1 MYSHYGKLLKYEEV
15 REINRMSQPIRA
27 VYSQGHLRL
36 LDPVN
41 LSEGEE
47 IQLMILSDEER
58 VLAAL
63 DDLLVKLPDPTGE
76 DIDEDML
83 AQEIEE
89 GFRGQPPLSD
99 TIIEERREGP

>member
-1 MYSHYGKLLKYEEV
+1 M
-15 REINRMSQPIRA
+15 MSQPIRA
-27 VYSQGHLRL
+27 VYSDGQLRL
-36 LDPVN
+36 LDPVD

-63 DDLLVKLPDPTGE
+63 DDLLVEIPKSTGE
-76 DIDEDML
+76 DFDEEIL
-83 AQEIEE
+83 ARGIEE

-99 TIIEERREGP
+99 TIIEERHDGP

>member
-1 MYSHYGKLLKYEEV
+1 
-15 REINRMSQPIRA
+15 MSQPIRA

-47 IQLMILSDEER
+47 IQLTILSDEER

-63 DDLLVKLPDPTGE
+63 SDLLVNISDTTGD
-76 DIDEDML
+76 DIDEELL
-83 AQEIEE
+83 AREVED
-89 GFRGQPPLSD
+89 GFQGQSPLSD

>member
-1 MYSHYGKLLKYEEV
+1 M
-15 REINRMSQPIRA
+15 ISQPIRA
-27 VYSQGHLRL
+27 VYSQGQLRL

-47 IQLMILSDEER
+47 VQLMILSDSMPLKHEWRSIEER

-63 DDLLVKLPDPTGE
+63 GDLLVEIPDPTGA
-76 DIDEDML
+76 DLDEALL
-83 AQEIEE
+83 AREMEE

-99 TIIEERREGP
+99 TIIEERRDGP

>member
-1 MYSHYGKLLKYEEV
+1 
-15 REINRMSQPIRA
+15 MSQPIRA
-27 VYSQGHLRL
+27 VYSEGQLRL
-36 LDPVN
+36 LDPVD

-63 DDLLVKLPDPTGE
+63 GDLLVEIPDPMGE
-76 DIDEDML
+76 DVDEDAL
-83 AQEIEE
+83 AHEIEE

>member
-1 MYSHYGKLLKYEEV
+1 MS
-15 REINRMSQPIRA
+15 SQPVRA
-27 VYSQGHLRL
+27 VYSEGQLRL

-47 IQLMILSDEER
+47 VQLTILSEEER

-63 DDLLVKLPDPTGE
+63 GDLLVKVPEPT
-76 DIDEDML
+76 DEDFVDLDEEML
-83 AQEIEE
+83 AREIEE

-99 TIIEERREGP
+99 TIIEERRTGP